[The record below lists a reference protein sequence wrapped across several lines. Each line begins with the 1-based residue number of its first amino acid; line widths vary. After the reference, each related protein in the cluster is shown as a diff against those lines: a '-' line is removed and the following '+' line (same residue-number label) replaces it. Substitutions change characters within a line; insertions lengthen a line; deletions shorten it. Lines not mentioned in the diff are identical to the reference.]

1 MVLKT
6 AKKSGKRPMAVPT
19 ASKKTGVQQKIRLRR
34 LLYVLPVLFII
45 GLVFAGVQISQ
56 LFAAS
61 SSFKLNAMEV
71 QGLRLLDGQ
80 DILEASGLRV
90 GDNIFDV
97 DLEIVGRRLEEL
109 AWVKQALV
117 VRKPPDRLI
126 VSIVER
132 RRLAWIE
139 LEQIYGID
147 RDGVLLPGRREAM
160 ESYRDLDLPVVRGLV
175 NVQDSLKVGVVVA
188 DSALVQVLDWWQ
200 QANAFDAKFCMN
212 VSEIQPL
219 EEGCINLRLVG
230 DGVEVR
236 LPIDRVT
243 ERLSVLKRL
252 MGRVYRECPEPAYI
266 DLRFAGQVVVGSKN
280 AERRS

>member
-1 MVLKT
+1 MVFKK

-19 ASKKTGVQQKIRLRR
+19 TNKPTHILKKIRLRR
-34 LLYVLPVLFII
+34 MLYVLPVILII
-45 GLVFAGVQISQ
+45 GLVLAGLEISQ

-71 QGLRLLDGQ
+71 QGLRLLNGQ
-80 DILEASGLRV
+80 DVLAASGLQV

-97 DLEIVGRRLEEL
+97 DLETVGSRLEEL
-109 AWVKQALV
+109 TWVKQALV

-132 RRLAWIE
+132 RRLAWVE
-139 LEQIYGID
+139 FGQIYGID
-147 RDGVLLPGRREAM
+147 SDGVLLPGRGEAM
-160 ESYRDLDLPVVRGLV
+160 ESYRDLDLPVVRGVKCGL
-175 NVQDSLKVGVVVA
+175 DSLKVGRVVA
-188 DSALVQVLDWWQ
+188 DSVMFQMLAWWQ
-200 QANAFDAKFCMN
+200 QANAFDAEFCMN

-219 EEGCINLRLVG
+219 EDGCISLRLVG

-236 LPIDRVT
+236 LPIDQVG
-243 ERLSVLKRL
+243 ERLSVLKKL
-252 MGRVYRECPEPAYI
+252 MGRVYRECPEPSYI

-280 AERRS
+280 AGRQS

>member
-1 MVLKT
+1 MVFKK

-19 ASKKTGVQQKIRLRR
+19 TNKPTHILKKIRLRR
-34 LLYVLPVLFII
+34 MLYVLPVILII
-45 GLVFAGVQISQ
+45 GLVLAGLEISQ

-71 QGLRLLDGQ
+71 QGLRLLNGQ
-80 DILEASGLRV
+80 DVLAASGLQV

-97 DLEIVGRRLEEL
+97 DLETVGSRLEEL
-109 AWVKQALV
+109 TWVKQALV

-132 RRLAWIE
+132 RRLAWVE
-139 LEQIYGID
+139 FGQIYGID
-147 RDGVLLPGRREAM
+147 SDGVLLPGRGEAM
-160 ESYRDLDLPVVRGLV
+160 ESYRDLDLPVVRGVKCGL
-175 NVQDSLKVGVVVA
+175 DSLKVGRVIA
-188 DSALVQVLDWWQ
+188 DSVMFQMLAWWQ
-200 QANAFDAKFCMN
+200 QANAFDAEFCMN

-219 EEGCINLRLVG
+219 EDGCISLRLVG

-236 LPIDRVT
+236 LPIDQVG
-243 ERLSVLKRL
+243 ERLSVLKKL
-252 MGRVYRECPEPAYI
+252 MGRVYRECPEPSYI

-280 AERRS
+280 AGRQS

>member
-6 AKKSGKRPMAVPT
+6 AKKSGYRPMAVPT

-34 LLYVLPVLFII
+34 LLYALPVLFII

>member
-1 MVLKT
+1 MVFKK

-19 ASKKTGVQQKIRLRR
+19 TNKQTHILKKIRLRR
-34 LLYVLPVLFII
+34 MLYVLPVILII
-45 GLVFAGVQISQ
+45 GLVLAGLEISQ

-71 QGLRLLDGQ
+71 QGLRLLNGQ
-80 DILEASGLRV
+80 DVLAASGLQV

-97 DLEIVGRRLEEL
+97 DLETVGSRLEEL
-109 AWVKQALV
+109 TWVKQALV

-132 RRLAWIE
+132 RRLAWVE
-139 LEQIYGID
+139 FGQIYGID
-147 RDGVLLPGRREAM
+147 SDGVLLPGRGEAM
-160 ESYRDLDLPVVRGLV
+160 ESYRDLDLPVVRGVKCGL
-175 NVQDSLKVGVVVA
+175 DSLKVGRVVA
-188 DSALVQVLDWWQ
+188 DSVMFQMLAWWQ
-200 QANAFDAKFCMN
+200 QANAFDAEFCMN

-219 EEGCINLRLVG
+219 EDGCISLRLVG

-236 LPIDRVT
+236 LPIDQVG
-243 ERLSVLKRL
+243 ERLSVLKKL
-252 MGRVYRECPEPAYI
+252 MGRVYRECPEPSYI

-280 AERRS
+280 AGRQS

>member
-1 MVLKT
+1 MGFKI

-19 ASKKTGVQQKIRLRR
+19 TSKKTGVLQKIRLRR
-34 LLYVLPVLFII
+34 LLYVLPVLLII
-45 GLVFAGVQISQ
+45 GLVFASVQISQ

-80 DILEASGLRV
+80 DILEASGLQV

-97 DLEIVGRRLEEL
+97 DLKTVGSRLEEL
-109 AWVKQALV
+109 PWVKQALV

-139 LEQIYGID
+139 LGQIYGID
-147 RDGVLLPGRREAM
+147 RDGVLLPGRGEAM
-160 ESYRDLDLPVVRGLV
+160 ESYRDLDLPVVRGV
-175 NVQDSLKVGVVVA
+175 KSVQDSLDVGIVVV

-200 QANAFDAKFCMN
+200 QANAFDAEFCMN

-236 LPIDRVT
+236 LPVDRVT
-243 ERLSVLKRL
+243 ERLSVLKKL
-252 MGRVYRECPEPAYI
+252 MGRIYRECPEPAYI

-280 AERRS
+280 AGRRS